1 MQENYLGKWLNN
13 ELSESELEE
22 FKKSEDYTTYQR
34 IAETSKELRA
44 PQFDNKKAWERLQ
57 ESKSNQEATKV
68 ISLSPFKAFLRV
80 AAVVAVLLAGAYF
93 YINTLEETISTSLA
107 ENTEITLP
115 DSSEILLNAESKV
128 SYSEKNWETKR
139 EISLDGEAFFK
150 VAKGKKFT
158 VTTQQGKVT
167 VLGTQFN
174 VENRDDFF
182 EVTCYEGLVSVTFN
196 GTEFKLPAGNS
207 AVAIDGIIKKSK
219 VEVNGQPSWVNNES
233 TFKSIPLKYVLA
245 ELQRQHDLEVSLDD
259 IDENQLFTGTFS
271 NSNLDLALKSISTP
285 LQISFKLEGNK
296 VLFYEESA
304 P

>member
-1 MQENYLGKWLNN
+1 M
-13 ELSESELEE
+13 
-22 FKKSEDYTTYQR
+22 
-34 IAETSKELRA
+34 
-44 PQFDNKKAWERLQ
+44 
-57 ESKSNQEATKV
+57 
-68 ISLSPFKAFLRV
+68 
-80 AAVVAVLLAGAYF
+80 
-93 YINTLEETISTSLA
+93 A